1 MRVLGRALLGRPLAS
16 SAQQHEHLTKTA
28 AIGAFGLDALSSVA
42 YGPDEILYV
51 LLLAGT
57 AGVAFDIPI
66 AVAITLLLAIV
77 VISYRQTIHAYPNGG
92 GSFTVASRNLGR
104 TAGLIAAGSLMV
116 DYLTTVAVSVTAGV
130 AALIAFAPAINPYR
144 VVIDVVAIVALI
156 IINLRGV
163 REAGAAFILPTYVFV
178 ISLAGLL
185 LYAAFRVATGNP
197 PHQLHTIPAASEG
210 VSLFLVLRAFAGGCT
225 AMTGVEAIANGV
237 PAFEPPESRNAA
249 RTLTVLACLLGA
261 LFLGVALLGRSIG
274 AVPNDQANVIAQI
287 GQAVAPNSPLFY
299 IVQISS
305 AAILLLAANTSFNG
319 FPRLAAVMSRDD
331 YFPHQFTHRGLKLA
345 YSNGILI
352 IGGLAIVLV
361 IVFGGTTHALIPLYA
376 VGVFICFTLSQTGMV
391 VHWLHSKERRRHMKL
406 AVNAAGAVTT
416 GVVAVIVA
424 STKFLEGAWIV
435 LVLVPLLSFSFW
447 AIHRHYAHARRQLAV
462 VPKPHRVGKQRVI
475 VPVNDLNAA
484 TAAAVDYALSITTAD
499 RITAVHVKVDT
510 DDKRDATLPER
521 WKAWAPDVELRLVTS
536 PYRELIS
543 PVIEVID
550 ACHRE
555 GDATVTVV
563 LPDILPK
570 AWYQVLLH
578 NQSELAFKL
587 ALLHHPGVVVTSV
600 PFQLRE

>member
-178 ISLAGLL
+178 ISLAGLV